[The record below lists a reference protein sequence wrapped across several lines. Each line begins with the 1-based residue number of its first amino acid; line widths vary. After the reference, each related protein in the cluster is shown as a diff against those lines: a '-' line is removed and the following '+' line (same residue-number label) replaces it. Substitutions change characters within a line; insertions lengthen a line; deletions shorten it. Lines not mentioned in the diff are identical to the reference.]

1 MVTPNDTA
9 ASTYLSAAIK
19 LSAILGRKF
28 NVDVSFGGHPRTD
41 GTRIVLP
48 FWDLSTVEKRNALYG
63 CVAHEAGGHVRDT
76 DFSVV
81 VRELIHIKPEETQST
96 FKSIL
101 NIIEDVRI
109 ERRLLDQYP
118 GVDYYLGAAAE
129 EFLVSDEPPTD
140 TSSFWSIC
148 LTWLLYAVRC
158 EGLGQTMLKGH
169 VEKTG
174 HAIMDAGILT
184 VYQLETLKTIGLSVL
199 DKPAVNSTMGAIGV
213 SKSVFRFLDGLS
225 PQEPPQECQQ
235 QPQSGQGGSDDQQQP
250 QGGQGG
256 SDDQQQ
262 PQSGQGGSD
271 GQPGAASGERPRAT
285 AASCDPSY
293 LEEPMPGIFEKA
305 VQQQVNDAG
314 LQARFS
320 RFKGICATDHQTIQS
335 SALKDVRVWL
345 PVAQKLASR
354 FLPGLTPLLI
364 GDSHEDRRLK
374 SGPRLDARRLC
385 EAMISSDPTVF
396 MRRVVEEDNSV
407 AVGLLVDTSGS
418 TAQTT
423 ADRLTIHDHLI
434 QASLGLVKCLESFP
448 EVETMMACFPRP
460 GPEHNRAWTQTVKAF
475 GQPLGPKPRVLA
487 PEGGTPLAQAM
498 LESGF
503 RTMLVPKERAMLF
516 VLTDGQPHEVQRCVE
531 ARQILKSIGVEVY
544 GLIISDKADYPTQ
557 IFDQSAYVTDVSNLP
572 QQLADMV
579 RKLL

>member
-1 MVTPNDTA
+1 MVTPHDA
-9 ASTYLSAAIK
+9 AVSTYLSAAIK

-28 NVDVSFGGHPRTD
+28 GIDVTFGGHPRTD
-41 GTRIVLP
+41 GTKIVLP
-48 FWDLSTVEKRNALYG
+48 FWDLSTIEKRNALYG
-63 CVAHEAGGHVRDT
+63 CVAHEAGGHVRST
-76 DFSVV
+76 DFLVV
-81 VRELIHIKPEETQST
+81 VREITAHKPSETQPT

-101 NIIEDVRI
+101 NIIEDARI

-118 GVDYYLGAAAE
+118 GVDYYLDAAAE
-129 EFLVSDEPPTD
+129 EFIVADEPMLD
-140 TSSFWSIC
+140 TSSFWAIC
-148 LTWLLYAVRC
+148 LVWLLYALRC
-158 EGLGQTMLKGH
+158 DGLGQTMLKGH

-174 HAIMDAGILT
+174 RAITDAGVLT
-184 VYQLETLKTIGLSVL
+184 ADQLLTLKTIGLSVL
-199 DKPAVNSTMGAIGV
+199 DTPAINSTMGAIGV
-213 SKSVFRFLDGLS
+213 SKAVFRFLDGLA
-225 PQEPPQECQQ
+225 PK
-235 QPQSGQGGSDDQQQP
+235 QQP
-250 QGGQGG
+250 QG
-256 SDDQQQ
+256 
-262 PQSGQGGSD
+262 GQGGSD

-460 GPEHNRAWTQTVKAF
+460 GPEHNGAWTQTVKAF

>member
-1 MVTPNDTA
+1 
-9 ASTYLSAAIK
+9 
-19 LSAILGRKF
+19 
-28 NVDVSFGGHPRTD
+28 
-41 GTRIVLP
+41 
-48 FWDLSTVEKRNALYG
+48 
-63 CVAHEAGGHVRDT
+63 
-76 DFSVV
+76 
-81 VRELIHIKPEETQST
+81 
-96 FKSIL
+96 
-101 NIIEDVRI
+101 
-109 ERRLLDQYP
+109 
-118 GVDYYLGAAAE
+118 
-129 EFLVSDEPPTD
+129 
-140 TSSFWSIC
+140 
-148 LTWLLYAVRC
+148 
-158 EGLGQTMLKGH
+158 MLKGH

-225 PQEPPQECQQ
+225 PQEPPQEC
-235 QPQSGQGGSDDQQQP
+235 
-250 QGGQGG
+250 
-256 SDDQQQ
+256 QQQ